1 MSKTDKLLEKLLTG
15 NSDRSFDFDDLRML
29 LHHFGFNEEI
39 KGSHHTYR
47 IKNHEAFI
55 NIQPVKGNKAK
66 PYQVKQVRNTLLKY
80 FLR

>member
-1 MSKTDKLLEKLLTG
+1 MSRIEKLIKKLLTG
-15 NSDRSFDFDDLRML
+15 NSDNNFDFNYLRKL
-29 LHHFGFNEEI
+29 ILHFGFTEII

-55 NIQPVKGNKAK
+55 IIQPLKGNTAK
-66 PYQVKQVRNTLLKY
+66 PYQVKQVRKTLLKY